1 MMKRKRHLFAILG
14 AMLLVVSFSLFASYQ
29 KQKNQPV
36 FLDNQNFQRYQ
47 DRWGLWVDFR
57 SEKLSWEEKCLQ
69 FGSLPEE
76 VALLNQMTDKE
87 IKKPLRPLFIPYGRE
102 FANSLQE
109 AGIFREAIET
119 PEDLFLWPVIPNS
132 RSKIT
137 SRIGRR
143 WNSLHTGIDI
153 GLPKNSIVLAA
164 ADGVVEVAD
173 RNGDYGLTIK
183 IYHPEMNH
191 FHTVYG
197 HNNTILVKEG
207 DIVRKG
213 QIIGYSGNT
222 GKSTGP
228 HVHFE
233 VRYHN
238 VYLNPE
244 NFLPAFDE
252 KINTSMVS
260 FAD

>member
-1 MMKRKRHLFAILG
+1 MNRKRS
-14 AMLLVVSFSLFASYQ
+14 LVGVFLVSLSIISVSLYASFQ
-29 KQKNQPV
+29 QEKNIPV
-36 FLDNQNFQRYQ
+36 FLDNQFFQRYQ
-47 DRWGLWVDFR
+47 DKWGMWVDFR
-57 SEKLSWEEKCLQ
+57 TEKVSWEAKCLE
-69 FGSLPEE
+69 FGTLPEE
-76 VALLNQMTDKE
+76 VALLNEMTDAE
-87 IKKPLRPLFIPYGRE
+87 WKKPKRPLFLPYSRE
-102 FANSLQE
+102 MMDKLQSQGIYRETIE
-109 AGIFREAIET
+109 ASNE
-119 PEDLFLWPVIPNS
+119 LFLWPVIPNS

-153 GLPKNSIVLAA
+153 GLPKNSIVLAS
-164 ADGVVEVAD
+164 ADGIVEVAEKS
-173 RNGDYGLTIK
+173 GDYGLTIR

-244 NFLPAFDE
+244 HFLPAFDE
-252 KINTSMVS
+252 KMTASLVVFS
-260 FAD
+260 D